1 MSTQSEIDNHNTN
14 GNGIGAEKSY
24 SSHAELSRQITL
36 NLSPDQYERLFF
48 QPSAGKGDLS
58 KRLGNP
64 TLLGVLGFLI
74 PYSCVIF
81 SVLDFQGSSAG
92 SIGAV
97 SGSFLFLGG
106 IAMNIA
112 GIMEFILGNTF
123 PMSVFMIYGCHWIF
137 LGYVNNP
144 LQGIAASYAVGN
156 VPGSL
161 SQDFNAGLGNYNV
174 ILALVTFVFLCGS
187 IRTNVPFV
195 LVFFTLVFL
204 FSFFA
209 AGYYQLG
216 YNPTAAGA
224 AHAVYYF
231 KIAGGFGFVAM
242 IMGWYL
248 AVITAC
254 ASTGVPCPLP
264 IFDLSSK
271 VFAHNENALKGEHA
285 GANTSAVRDA

>member
-1 MSTQSEIDNHNTN
+1 M
-14 GNGIGAEKSY
+14 
-24 SSHAELSRQITL
+24 LSWR
-36 NLSPDQYERLFF
+36 LSPSSSSVVLFV
-48 QPSAGKGDLS
+48 PMYLS
-58 KRLGNP
+58 SSSSSPLCTYLNSQSSPHKTSTLITSSLLPHNP
-64 TLLGVLGFLI
+64 KTLPTHHMRSILPFTNKI
-74 PYSCVIF
+74 P
-81 SVLDFQGSSAG
+81 
-92 SIGAV
+92 
-97 SGSFLFLGG
+97 
-106 IAMNIA
+106 
-112 GIMEFILGNTF
+112 
-123 PMSVFMIYGCHWIF
+123 
-137 LGYVNNP
+137 P
-144 LQGIAASYAVGN
+144 LS
-156 VPGSL
+156 
-161 SQDFNAGLGNYNV
+161 
-174 ILALVTFVFLCGS
+174 
-187 IRTNVPFV
+187 
-195 LVFFTLVFL
+195 FL